1 MPGWM
6 IGLLVLAAVV
16 LVFWWRARN
25 AIEIDE
31 GGVSHVRTGDA
42 DMARAIAQARQTF
55 QSFVDRLQ
63 HPEPGDENFGVK
75 AGIPTDDGHGGVEHI
90 WLTDV
95 VVDAD
100 GFEGEIA
107 NEPRSLPF
115 ALGDR
120 WRGRLDQLSD
130 WTYFSNGRMQ
140 GNFTARAML
149 PRLPKAQQAQMRAM
163 LESRWDTRELAHT
176 PWPRDAAMP
185 GRPLPDDISTGDS
198 DLMQAANDHTDAHF
212 GKLPQVFH
220 ELVSPSA
227 HIDLYPYPANGQRPF
242 HVVATTG
249 MAEQPMQVPPGTG
262 APTHVELVVLLPP
275 SWPLDHASWRKDVGY
290 WPMQWLKRV
299 ARFHYESGHWLGEG
313 HLLANGDPAAPIDAA
328 HPYDSVLLAAPRALP
343 ESFAQV
349 TLKDGRV
356 VRYLCLYFLTP
367 AERERV
373 VNDGWEAFAAQITP
387 ERLSVAAT

>member
-1 MPGWM
+1 MSGWM

-16 LVFWWRARN
+16 VFFWWRGRN

-55 QSFVDRLQ
+55 HSFVDRLQ
-63 HPEPGDENFGVK
+63 DPQPGDENFGLK
-75 AGIPTDDGHGGVEHI
+75 AGIPTGDGDGVEHI

-95 VVDAD
+95 VVDD
-100 GFEGEIA
+100 TGFEGAIA
-107 NEPRSLPF
+107 NEPRALPF
-115 ALGDR
+115 AMGER

-130 WTYFSNGRMQ
+130 WTYFSHGRMQ
-140 GNFTARAML
+140 GNFTARAMM
-149 PRLPKAQQAQMRAM
+149 PRLPKAQREQMQRM
-163 LESRWDTRELAHT
+163 MESRWDTRELAHT

-185 GRPLPDDISTGDS
+185 GKPLPDAISTGDS
-198 DLMQAANDHTDAHF
+198 DLMQAANDHTDAHL
-212 GKLPQVFH
+212 GKLPSVFH

-227 HIDLYPYPANGQRPF
+227 HIDLYPYPATAARPF
-242 HVVATTG
+242 HVVTPTG
-249 MAEQPMQVPPGTG
+249 MAEQPMQVPPGVD
-262 APTHVELVVLLPP
+262 APALVELVVLLPP
-275 SWPLDHASWRKDVGY
+275 TWPLDIASWKKDIGF

-313 HLLANGDPAAPIDAA
+313 HVLANGDPAAPIDEA

-343 ESFAQV
+343 EAFRQF
-349 TLKDGRV
+349 TLKDGRA

-367 AERERV
+367 AEREAIAR
-373 VNDGWEAFAAQITP
+373 DGWEAFASRITP
-387 ERLSVAAT
+387 ERLSVGAT